1 MPEARRQRRG
11 CFRKRRSEDVMT
23 WLIAVFIGAIAGLAS
38 GFMGIGGG
46 VVIIPALVF
55 MLGFD
60 QHLAQ
65 GTSLAAMVPPIGLL
79 AAYVYYKS
87 GHVDIPV
94 AALIAAGFIVGGMLG
109 ARVVVHIDAGVLR
122 KVFGVVLLLLAV
134 RMILD

>member
-1 MPEARRQRRG
+1 
-11 CFRKRRSEDVMT
+11 MT

>member
-1 MPEARRQRRG
+1 
-11 CFRKRRSEDVMT
+11 VVT
-23 WLIAVFIGAIAGLAS
+23 YLIAVLIGAIAGLAS

-60 QHLAQ
+60 QHMAQ

-79 AAYVYYKS
+79 AAYVYYRS
-87 GHVDIPV
+87 GHVNVPV
-94 AALIAAGFIVGGMLG
+94 AALIAAGFIIGGMAG
-109 ARVVVHIDAGVLR
+109 AKVVVNIAAATLR
-122 KVFGVVLLLLAV
+122 RVFGRVLLLLAL

>member
-1 MPEARRQRRG
+1 
-11 CFRKRRSEDVMT
+11 VVT
-23 WLIAVFIGAIAGLAS
+23 YLIAVLIGAIAGLAS

-60 QHLAQ
+60 QHMAQ

-79 AAYVYYKS
+79 AAYVYYRS
-87 GHVDIPV
+87 GHVNVPV
-94 AALIAAGFIVGGMLG
+94 AALIAAGFIIGGMAG
-109 ARVVVHIDAGVLR
+109 AKVVVNIDAATLR
-122 KVFGVVLLLLAV
+122 RVFGVVLLLLAL

>member
-1 MPEARRQRRG
+1 M
-11 CFRKRRSEDVMT
+11 VT
-23 WLIAVFIGAIAGLAS
+23 YLIAVLIGAIAGLAS

-60 QHLAQ
+60 QHMAQ

-79 AAYVYYKS
+79 AAYVYYRS
-87 GHVDIPV
+87 GHVNVPV
-94 AALIAAGFIVGGMLG
+94 AALIAAGFIIGGMAG
-109 ARVVVHIDAGVLR
+109 AKVVVNIDAATLR
-122 KVFGVVLLLLAV
+122 RVFGVVLLLLAL